1 MRTDMENER
10 IAKLKL
16 LEAAVGH
23 EFADLR
29 LLDVALTHR
38 SFINENSQPGLRD
51 NERLEFLGDAVI
63 DLCISDLLMKKYP
76 DYNEG
81 KLSRMRSLLVN
92 EYPLADMGRKF
103 SLGEYLR
110 LGKGEE
116 TSGGRN
122 KSSILSNAF
131 EAVVAAIYLDSGFDR
146 VAAVLTRLF
155 EPLLVQNAHDLLFR
169 DFKTQ
174 LQEVSQE
181 LFRTIPKY
189 SLMDEYGPDH
199 DKTFVVQLGIAN
211 RILTSGM
218 GKSKK
223 EAEQEAARR
232 ALEELDIIKTAV
244 D

>member
-1 MRTDMENER
+1 MENER

-181 LFRTIPKY
+181 LFKTIPKY
-189 SLMDEYGPDH
+189 SLMDEFGPDH
-199 DKTFVVQLGIAN
+199 DKTFVVQLVIAN

>member
-1 MRTDMENER
+1 MNAEMKNER
-10 IAKLKL
+10 IEKLKSLESDLGYEFKDLGL
-16 LEAAVGH
+16 LN
-23 EFADLR
+23 
-29 LLDVALTHR
+29 VALTHR
-38 SFINENSQPGLRD
+38 SFINESSEPGLQD
-51 NERLEFLGDAVI
+51 NERMEFLGDAVL

-81 KLSRMRSLLVN
+81 RLSRMRSLLVN
-92 EYPLADMGRKF
+92 EYPLAEMGRKF

-116 TSGGRN
+116 GSGGRKKN
-122 KSSILSNAF
+122 SILSNAF
-131 EAVVAAIYLDSGFDR
+131 EAVVAAVYLDSGFDR
-146 VAAVLTRLF
+146 ISAVLEKLF
-155 EPLLVQNAHDLLFR
+155 EPLLLQNADDLLFR

-181 LFRTIPKY
+181 LFKTIPKY

-211 RILTSGM
+211 RIRTSGM

-232 ALEELDIIKTAV
+232 ALEELDVIKTAV

>member
-1 MRTDMENER
+1 MKDER
-10 IAKLKL
+10 IEKLKS
-16 LEAAVGH
+16 LEAALGH
-23 EFADLR
+23 EFSDLR

-38 SFINENSQPGLRD
+38 SFMNESAEQGLED
-51 NERLEFLGDAVI
+51 NERLEFLGDAVL

-81 KLSRMRSLLVN
+81 RLSRIRSLLVN
-92 EYPLADMGRKF
+92 EYPLAELGRKF
-103 SLGEYLR
+103 ALGEYLR

-116 TSGGRN
+116 SSGGRN
-122 KSSILSNAF
+122 KNSILSNAF
-131 EAVVAAIYLDSGFDR
+131 EAVVAAIYLDSGFERISTVVD
-146 VAAVLTRLF
+146 RLF
-155 EPLLVQNAHDLLFR
+155 EPMLLQNAEGLLFR

-181 LFRTIPKY
+181 LFKTIPKY
-189 SLMDEYGPDH
+189 SMIDEYGPDH

-211 RILTSGM
+211 RIRTSGM

>member
-1 MRTDMENER
+1 MKAEMKNDR
-10 IAKLKL
+10 IEKLKS
-16 LEAAVGH
+16 LESDMGY
-23 EFADLR
+23 EFTDLR

-38 SFINENSQPGLRD
+38 SFINESSEPGLQD
-51 NERLEFLGDAVI
+51 NERLEFLGDAVL
-63 DLCISDLLMKKYP
+63 DLCVSDLLMKKYP

-81 KLSRMRSLLVN
+81 RLSRMRSLLVN
-92 EYPLADMGRKF
+92 EYPLAEMGRKF

-116 TSGGRN
+116 SSGGRKKN
-122 KSSILSNAF
+122 SILSNAF
-131 EAVVAAIYLDSGFDR
+131 EAVVAAVYLDSGFDPIS
-146 VAAVLTRLF
+146 LLLEKLF
-155 EPLLVQNAHDLLFR
+155 EPLLLQNADDLLFR

-181 LFRTIPKY
+181 LFKTIPKY

-211 RILTSGM
+211 RIRTSGM

>member
-1 MRTDMENER
+1 MKEER
-10 IAKLKL
+10 IEKLKS
-16 LEAAVGH
+16 LEAVLGY

-38 SFINENSQPGLRD
+38 SFINESTEAGLQD
-51 NERLEFLGDAVI
+51 NERLEFLGDAVL

-76 DYNEG
+76 DYQEG
-81 KLSRMRSLLVN
+81 RLSRMRSLLVN

-103 SLGEYLR
+103 SLGDYLR

-116 TSGGRN
+116 SSGGRN

-131 EAVVAAIYLDSGFDR
+131 EALVAAIYLDSGFDR
-146 VAAVLTRLF
+146 ASAILEKLF
-155 EPLLVQNAHDLLFR
+155 EPLLLQDADNLLFR

-174 LQEVSQE
+174 LQEVSQD
-181 LFRTIPKY
+181 LFKTIPKY

-211 RILTSGM
+211 RIRTSGM

>member
-181 LFRTIPKY
+181 LFKTIPKY
-189 SLMDEYGPDH
+189 SLMDEFGPDH
-199 DKTFVVQLGIAN
+199 DKTFVVQLVIAN

>member
-1 MRTDMENER
+1 MEMKNER
-10 IAKLKL
+10 LERLKL
-16 LEAAVGH
+16 LQTALEYDFVNPQ
-23 EFADLR
+23 

-38 SFINENSQPGLRD
+38 SFINESTEPGLQD
-51 NERLEFLGDAVI
+51 NERLEFLGDAVL
-63 DLCISDLLMKKYP
+63 DLCVSDLLMKKYP

-81 KLSRMRSLLVN
+81 RLSRMRSLLVN
-92 EYPLADMGRKF
+92 EYPLADLGRRF

-131 EAVVAAIYLDSGFDR
+131 EAVVAAVYLDSNFDR
-146 VAAVLTRLF
+146 IAAVLEKLF
-155 EPLLVQNAHDLLFR
+155 EPLLSQNANDLLFR

-181 LFRTIPKY
+181 LFKTIPKY
-189 SLMDEYGPDH
+189 SLLDEYGPDH
-199 DKTFVVQLGIAN
+199 DKTFIVQLGIAN
-211 RILTSGM
+211 RIITSGM

-223 EAEQEAARR
+223 EAEQEAARK
-232 ALEELDIIKTAV
+232 ALEELDIIKAAF

>member
-1 MRTDMENER
+1 MKSER
-10 IAKLKL
+10 IDKLKS
-16 LEAAVGH
+16 LEFAL
-23 EFADLR
+23 EYQFADLR

-38 SFINENSQPGLRD
+38 SFMNESSEPGLQD
-51 NERLEFLGDAVI
+51 NERLEFLGDAVL
-63 DLCISDLLMKKYP
+63 DLCVSHLLMKAFP

-81 KLSRMRSLLVN
+81 RLSRMRSLLVN
-92 EYPLADMGRKF
+92 EYPLAEMGRKF

-116 TSGGRN
+116 SSGGRN

-131 EAVVAAIYLDSGFDR
+131 EAVVAAVYLDSSFDR
-146 VAAVLTRLF
+146 VYAVMEKLF
-155 EPLLVQNAHDLLFR
+155 EPLILQDTDNLLFR

-181 LFRTIPKY
+181 LFKTIPKY

-199 DKTFVVQLGIAN
+199 NKTFVVQLGIAN
-211 RILTSGM
+211 RIRTSGM

-232 ALEELDIIKTAV
+232 ALEELDIIKAAG

>member
-1 MRTDMENER
+1 
-10 IAKLKL
+10 
-16 LEAAVGH
+16 
-23 EFADLR
+23 
-29 LLDVALTHR
+29 VALTHR
-38 SFINENSQPGLRD
+38 SFINESSEPGLQD
-51 NERLEFLGDAVI
+51 NERLEFLGDAVL
-63 DLCISDLLMKKYP
+63 DLCVSDLLMKKYP
-76 DYNEG
+76 DHNEG
-81 KLSRMRSLLVN
+81 RLSRLRSLLVN
-92 EYPLADMGRKF
+92 EYPLAEMGRKF

-116 TSGGRN
+116 SSGGRKKN
-122 KSSILSNAF
+122 SILSNAF
-131 EAVVAAIYLDSGFDR
+131 EAVVAAVYLDSGFDR
-146 VAAVLTRLF
+146 ISAILEKLF
-155 EPLLVQNAHDLLFR
+155 EPLLLQNADDLLFR

-181 LFRTIPKY
+181 LFKTIPKY
-189 SLMDEYGPDH
+189 SIMDEYGPDH

-211 RILTSGM
+211 RIRTSGM

>member
-1 MRTDMENER
+1 MKAEMKHDR
-10 IAKLKL
+10 IEKLKS
-16 LEAAVGH
+16 LESDMGY
-23 EFADLR
+23 EFTDLR

-38 SFINENSQPGLRD
+38 SFINESSEPGLQD
-51 NERLEFLGDAVI
+51 NERLEFLGDAVL
-63 DLCISDLLMKKYP
+63 DLCVSDLLMKKYP

-81 KLSRMRSLLVN
+81 RLSRMRSLLVN
-92 EYPLADMGRKF
+92 EYPLAEMGRKF

-116 TSGGRN
+116 SSGGRKKN
-122 KSSILSNAF
+122 SILSNAF
-131 EAVVAAIYLDSGFDR
+131 EAVVAAVYLDSGFDPIS
-146 VAAVLTRLF
+146 LLLEKLF
-155 EPLLVQNAHDLLFR
+155 EPLLLQNADDLLFR

-181 LFRTIPKY
+181 LFKTIPKY

-211 RILTSGM
+211 RIRTSGM